1 MAFEQNQSNCIR
13 MRIPCISKLLLFS
26 LLFVKTAY
34 SQDSGNLYFGQ
45 IPPGKSPDVFAP
57 GFVSTEAFEF
67 CGTFSMDG
75 KEYFFTRRPS
85 YHSSE
90 NRIYYTRLQNNEWT
104 KPELAPFAENT
115 FEFEPVMS
123 PTENK
128 LFFYSERIGERD
140 NRYDGDLW
148 YSEKTELDWSE
159 ARYFLSPVN
168 KEWCMSVSPSRSG
181 TLYFS
186 SQYDGKRGIFKS
198 GEGDGEFPEVEYLSG
213 EINSD
218 FYSHPFIAPDES
230 YILMDGQPT
239 GRGKPELFISFK
251 QKDGSWS
258 APKNM
263 GPSINTTKTE
273 FGASVS
279 PDGKYLFFHRRI
291 DGNGD
296 IYWVSSKIIEE
307 LRTPE

>member
-1 MAFEQNQSNCIR
+1 MKIR
-13 MRIPCISKLLLFS
+13 GLTKLLLFT

-45 IPPGKSPDVFAP
+45 KSPGSIPEVFAP
-57 GFVSTEAFEF
+57 GIVSTEAFEF
-67 CGTFSMDG
+67 SGTFSMDG

-85 YHSSE
+85 YQSSS
-90 NRIYYTRLQNNEWT
+90 NRIYYTQFRNGEWT
-104 KPELAPFAENT
+104 EPVLAPFAENT

-123 PTENK
+123 PTEDK
-128 LFFYSERIGERD
+128 LYFYSERTGPRD
-140 NRYDGDLW
+140 DHYDGDLW
-148 YSEKTELDWSE
+148 YSEKTEAGWSE
-159 ARYFLSPVN
+159 ANYFLSPVN
-168 KEWCMSVSPSRSG
+168 KKWCMSVSSSRSG

-198 GEGDGEFPEVEYLSG
+198 ENRHDKYPEVVYLSA

-218 FYSHPFIAPDES
+218 FFSHPFIAPDES

-239 GRGKPELFISFK
+239 ERGKPELFISFK
-251 QKDGSWS
+251 LADGTWS

-263 GPSINTTKTE
+263 GPLINATKTE

-279 PDGKYLFFHRRI
+279 PDGKYLFFHRRVN
-291 DGNGD
+291 GKGD
-296 IYWVSSKIIEE
+296 IYWVDSAIMNE
-307 LRTPE
+307 LNPIK